1 MRARFYEAC
10 SLMEAHSESSARCG
24 RAQALLSSALTQVEP
39 EINQTFGLVDS
50 A

>member
-1 MRARFYEAC
+1 MGACFYEAC
-10 SLMEAHSESSARCG
+10 SLIEAHREPSARRG
-24 RAQALLSSALTQVEP
+24 KTQALLSPALTQVEP